1 MKKMFASFA
10 SSRPKKMSYAQYR
23 FEYGR
28 NLTTQISLRLKS
40 LETGYA
46 Q

>member
-10 SSRPKKMSYAQYR
+10 SSRPKKMSHSRGHFAHVLD
-23 FEYGR
+23 
-28 NLTTQISLRLKS
+28 LTTQISLRLKS